1 MCSVPCCCSVA
12 HSLQPHGLST
22 PGFPVLHHFLE
33 LAQTHVHRVDN
44 AIQPSHLSSLL
55 LSIFPSIRIFTNES
69 TLCIRWPKHWNFS
82 FSISP
87 FNVYSGLISFKM
99 DWFDFLGVRGIL
111 KSLLQHHSSKA
122 SILWQSAFCI
132 VWLSH
137 PYMTTGKN
145 IALTRRTFVGKVMS
159 LLFNTLSRLVIAFL
173 PKSKHLLISWLQLP
187 STVILEPKKIKFV
200 TVSIVCPSI
209 CHEVMGLDAMILK
222 LSWLLSQLFHS
233 PLSPSSK
240 RLFNFSW
247 LSAIKVVSSAYLR
260 LLIFLPEILIPAC
273 ASSSSLPTTY
283 YFQSTKTI
291 VVRFFLKHYFLLI
304 FQGYKVLTFS
314 FLLKYNFLGPNF
326 RDTFAQSWV
335 YQMINSLI
343 LVNVNKSAN
352 LQNSM
357 FGNYI
362 KSLKA
367 NMLFCKSVCWANCQF
382 AFGLLTKIC
391 KLPSSLIFL
400 LISPLSYL

>member
-1 MCSVPCCCSVA
+1 M
-12 HSLQPHGLST
+12 
-22 PGFPVLHHFLE
+22 VL
-33 LAQTHVHRVDN
+33 
-44 AIQPSHLSSLL
+44 
-55 LSIFPSIRIFTNES
+55 
-69 TLCIRWPKHWNFS
+69 
-82 FSISP
+82 
-87 FNVYSGLISFKM
+87 
-99 DWFDFLGVRGIL
+99 
-111 KSLLQHHSSKA
+111 
-122 SILWQSAFCI
+122 
-132 VWLSH
+132 
-137 PYMTTGKN
+137 
-145 IALTRRTFVGKVMS
+145 
-159 LLFNTLSRLVIAFL
+159 
-173 PKSKHLLISWLQLP
+173 
-187 STVILEPKKIKFV
+187 
-200 TVSIVCPSI
+200 
-209 CHEVMGLDAMILK
+209 
-222 LSWLLSQLFHS
+222 
-233 PLSPSSK
+233 
-240 RLFNFSW
+240 
-247 LSAIKVVSSAYLR
+247 SAYLR

-304 FQGYKVLTFS
+304 FQGYKLLTFS

-343 LVNVNKSAN
+343 LVNVIKSAN

-367 NMLFCKSVCWANCQF
+367 NMLFCKSVCWANCLFNQF